1 MQRAV
6 PPAASCK
13 VDGVLTLWSRVCCSC
28 CAVKLGERQSQKLTL
43 SNPSPDRDACYK
55 IKTTCVARYAVL
67 PGQALIPAGATA
79 EVEIVLI
86 KMDELP
92 GKNDLRD
99 RFLIQAAWKDDP
111 AEEVQAFWKRGPK
124 KDELYQK
131 KFSSELFLPD
141 ETEEQKAEERQELA
155 VEMLEES
162 VQEVETAAA
171 NADAAA
177 AKYDTNNDGVLDEA
191 ELEAAAKAERE
202 AKAAAEAKAKADAEA
217 QAAKEEAE
225 ALAEAEERYQQ
236 EQQAKREAEEELAR
250 KQAEEDA
257 IKAQETQAKNAAKAK
272 AKQARIEAERA
283 EAEKAAA
290 LQAELEAKEA
300 AEAATRD
307 RSPSSAGPSLAM
319 QLSLPEFGLLT
330 SDPIKCLSEYSA
342 PLNAKLATTP
352 LKGLIDQA
360 AEAAGVPQ
368 GLVVFAA
375 ASVTLLL
382 MVVFAGLSAVT
393 TILGLLLPAV
403 WTLQMLCTGLDASAA
418 TAMPLYWIIFT
429 GLLMLEDIGLT
440 AWIPLYWLFKPLALI
455 SLWGFHGAEM
465 LFALVS
471 K

>member
-1 MQRAV
+1 
-6 PPAASCK
+6 
-13 VDGVLTLWSRVCCSC
+13 
-28 CAVKLGERQSQKLTL
+28 
-43 SNPSPDRDACYK
+43 
-55 IKTTCVARYAVL
+55 
-67 PGQALIPAGATA
+67 
-79 EVEIVLI
+79 
-86 KMDELP
+86 
-92 GKNDLRD
+92 
-99 RFLIQAAWKDDP
+99 
-111 AEEVQAFWKRGPK
+111 
-124 KDELYQK
+124 
-131 KFSSELFLPD
+131 
-141 ETEEQKAEERQELA
+141 
-155 VEMLEES
+155 
-162 VQEVETAAA
+162 
-171 NADAAA
+171 
-177 AKYDTNNDGVLDEA
+177 
-191 ELEAAAKAERE
+191 
-202 AKAAAEAKAKADAEA
+202 
-217 QAAKEEAE
+217 
-225 ALAEAEERYQQ
+225 
-236 EQQAKREAEEELAR
+236 
-250 KQAEEDA
+250 
-257 IKAQETQAKNAAKAK
+257 
-272 AKQARIEAERA
+272 
-283 EAEKAAA
+283 
-290 LQAELEAKEA
+290 
-300 AEAATRD
+300 
-307 RSPSSAGPSLAM
+307 M